1 MMHEA
6 SSKERV
12 VTMEKQ
18 IQALNEWLT
27 SKVGQTLQIE
37 KQESGDTDIVHFEL
51 REIGERSQDNPVD
64 DYLER
69 ALLLHGSGS
78 IVNGDGESVPLPGDT
93 YEIVLNELEIGKQ
106 DDRQL
111 SLKNDRADYTL
122 SIDLPH

>member
-1 MMHEA
+1 MVHQA
-6 SSKERV
+6 LSNERM

-18 IQALNEWLT
+18 IQALNEWL
-27 SKVGQTLQIE
+27 KGKIGQTLKIE
-37 KQESGDTDIVHFEL
+37 KRESGDTDIVHFEL

-69 ALLLHGSGS
+69 ALLLHGAGS

-106 DDRQL
+106 DASQL

-122 SIDLPH
+122 STH

>member
-6 SSKERV
+6 SSDERV

-27 SKVGQTLQIE
+27 GKVGQTLKIE
-37 KQESGDTDIVHFEL
+37 KQESGDTDVVHFEL
-51 REIGERSQDNPVD
+51 REISERSQDNPVD

-78 IVNGDGESVPLPGDT
+78 IVNGDGESVPLPGNT

-106 DDRQL
+106 NESQL
-111 SLKNDRADYTL
+111 ALKNDRADYTL
-122 SIDLPH
+122 STY

>member
-1 MMHEA
+1 MMHQA
-6 SSKERV
+6 SSNERV

-18 IQALNEWLT
+18 IQALNEWLADKT
-27 SKVGQTLQIE
+27 GQTLKIE

-51 REIGERSQDNPVD
+51 REIGERAQDNPVD

-69 ALLLHGSGS
+69 AFLLHGLGS

-106 DDRQL
+106 DENQL
-111 SLKNDRADYTL
+111 SLKNDRAEYTL
-122 SIDLPH
+122 SINLPH

>member
-1 MMHEA
+1 MHQA
-6 SSKERV
+6 SSNERV

-18 IQALNEWLT
+18 IQALNEWLADKT
-27 SKVGQTLQIE
+27 GQTLKIE

-51 REIGERSQDNPVD
+51 REIGEREQDNPVD

-69 ALLLHGSGS
+69 AFLLHGSGS

-106 DDRQL
+106 DENQL
-111 SLKNDRADYTL
+111 SLKNDRAEYTL
-122 SIDLPH
+122 SINLPH